1 MSLKSILLIAV
12 VFYLSSCTSVSKLI
26 CLPWKVEEV
35 NVNKKSGSL
44 SEEQLRSVQY
54 QLKNE
59 VDFRFYSDSIY
70 KVIKGYD
77 TTYGNWYLSANKK
90 AIDIKRRR
98 RGANIRDPKNKQE
111 GVHLSSYKRSRQYQL
126 CALRAGYN
134 HEVASAILY
143 SLFINRKPKNL
154 RSMFLGCTKITS
166 NTTKERPS
174 G

>member
-90 AIDIKRRR
+90 QLISSVGGEEQISEILKINKKEFIFHPIKDL
-98 RGANIRDPKNKQE
+98 G
-111 GVHLSSYKRSRQYQL
+111 S
-126 CALRAGYN
+126 
-134 HEVASAILY
+134 
-143 SLFINRKPKNL
+143 INYVRCVPA
-154 RSMFLGCTKITS
+154 T
-166 NTTKERPS
+166 TTK
-174 G
+174 